1 MKRCH
6 AQMCAT
12 WSEFFH
18 EELVVTDSTTLLEI
32 LHSIR
37 KEKGIDTESESSGE
51 STSTEST
58 ESGGNN
64 SHSEEVEEEESY
76 EHQPY
81 DNSVSLQL
89 GSDSQAHAV
98 EKHDDDPD
106 HEMHPFD
113 GDDAE
118 MSSGIHQSALEGPD
132 WIISLSD
139 MEAMD
144 VDMDVQDMA
153 VNVQH
158 RVHESH
164 EHEHISPWTPI
175 ETPPESPSEPRG
187 GPFANAVP
195 VTPEMYPL
203 LESPEPQ

>member
-1 MKRCH
+1 
-6 AQMCAT
+6 MCAT

-81 DNSVSLQL
+81 
-89 GSDSQAHAV
+89 
-98 EKHDDDPD
+98 
-106 HEMHPFD
+106 
-113 GDDAE
+113 
-118 MSSGIHQSALEGPD
+118 
-132 WIISLSD
+132 
-139 MEAMD
+139 
-144 VDMDVQDMA
+144 
-153 VNVQH
+153 
-158 RVHESH
+158 
-164 EHEHISPWTPI
+164 
-175 ETPPESPSEPRG
+175 PESLFLVNLVGIEFSISHPI
-187 GPFANAVP
+187 
-195 VTPEMYPL
+195 
-203 LESPEPQ
+203 